1 MAELTL
7 HTRSELD
14 TCLKAVSFSLEL
26 SERVVYCLQ
35 GLFEIYSRSL
45 LCGRPGPAAPS
56 QPEASLASGSEMIR
70 VG

>member
-35 GLFEIYSRSL
+35 GLFEILKKFTSL
-45 LCGRPGPAAPS
+45 TQTS
-56 QPEASLASGSEMIR
+56 
-70 VG
+70 V